1 MALGGVP
8 NGICDPWARWLGAC
22 LAPTA
27 SFPFPFSVWV
37 GRFCSRPAVARFLGL
52 DNVILQ
58 PHQGSATQ
66 ETRAAMALLQ
76 FRNLACYADG
86 APLPTCVTKVC
97 TPA

>member
-1 MALGGVP
+1 MKQMETMLSGMQRASAEQMRSFQELQSRAMQ
-8 NGICDPWARWLGAC
+8 DFARQQAE
-22 LAPTA
+22 AHA
-27 SFPFPFSVWV
+27 H
-37 GRFCSRPAVARFLGL
+37 AQRFLGL